1 MRSLLATTLLVAAAR
16 GQIFSCKDDKV
27 WPSSVDGRQNP
38 PNATGNYVEW
48 WFFTCV
54 RIRDRPE
61 GAESGVRTDARRPR
75 GAQARDRTQNQKSL
89 FCLVHSSN
97 STSEPDDEIS

>member
-1 MRSLLATTLLVAAAR
+1 MCNPIVSPLTRDWEAPNATSDLSVRGLSYCRMSALPMRSLLATTLLVAAAR

-48 WFFTCV
+48 WFFTAFS
-54 RIRDRPE
+54 P
-61 GAESGVRTDARRPR
+61 
-75 GAQARDRTQNQKSL
+75 
-89 FCLVHSSN
+89 
-97 STSEPDDEIS
+97 SEDVV